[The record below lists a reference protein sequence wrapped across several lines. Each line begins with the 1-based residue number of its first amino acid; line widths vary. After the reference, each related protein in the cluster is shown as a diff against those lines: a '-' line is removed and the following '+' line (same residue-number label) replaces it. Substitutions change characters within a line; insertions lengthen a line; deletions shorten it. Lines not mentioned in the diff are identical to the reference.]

1 MILGSAINPNI
12 SQGGYYGTNLKKDF
26 TKETEAVL
34 HLVNPYELRYIY
46 HWYLIYF
53 DYYNII
59 LFKLI

>member
-1 MILGSAINPNI
+1 MILGSAINPNM

-46 HWYLIYF
+46 HWY
-53 DYYNII
+53 
-59 LFKLI
+59 